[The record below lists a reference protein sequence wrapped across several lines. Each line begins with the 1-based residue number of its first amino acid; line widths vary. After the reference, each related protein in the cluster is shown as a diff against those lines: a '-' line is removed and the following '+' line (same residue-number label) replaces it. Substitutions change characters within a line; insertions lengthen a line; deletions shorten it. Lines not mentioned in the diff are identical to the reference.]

1 LGGPV
6 SRPEQCELG
15 LFRSR
20 IALTLH
26 CGQGNYVSLEARPDN
41 PHTAPRTF
49 RTRSLGSRT
58 QARRIPGLG
67 DTINGRLLSKNL
79 NRLQRYERLLDS
91 LPLDCV
97 FDGEICAL
105 DQDGKP
111 DFKALL
117 FRRSQPVFIAFDL
130 LFYEAK
136 DIRLLPLKERRNILD
151 QVAKRYGMQKS
162 ELFVGCAKKL
172 FATVCE
178 MNLEGIVL
186 KKLDAHYDPG
196 RTKWWKV
203 PNAGYSQKEGR
214 GELFEKRAG

>member
-1 LGGPV
+1 LKLAPIIPTR
-6 SRPEQCELG
+6 RPEPFEHEAWGAELKLDGFRG
-15 LFRSR
+15 L
-20 IALTLH
+20 A
-26 CGQGNYVSLEARPDN
+26 
-41 PHTAPRTF
+41 
-49 RTRSLGSRT
+49 
-58 QARRIPGLG
+58 